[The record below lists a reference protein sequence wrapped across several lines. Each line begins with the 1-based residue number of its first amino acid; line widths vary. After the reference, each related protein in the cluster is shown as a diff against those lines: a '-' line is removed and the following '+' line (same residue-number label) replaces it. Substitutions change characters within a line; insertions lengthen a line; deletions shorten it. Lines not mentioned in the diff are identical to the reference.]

1 MPDARVI
8 SVNVGQPREV
18 GFRDGTVLTGIFKTP
33 VTGRVTVHKLNLA
46 GDRQADLTVHG
57 GPDKAVY
64 CYPVEHY
71 PYWAA
76 ELPGT
81 ELPYGMFGENLT
93 TGGLDE
99 ASVYIGDQFR
109 IGSAVLQVTQPR
121 TPCYKLG
128 IKFGR
133 SDLIEK
139 FWFSGR
145 SGFYFSVITEGE
157 VGAGDVTKRVATGPG
172 RVSTAEVLQLAGGV
186 EPDRAQLER
195 VLHSPL
201 PDSWKRNFTARFTGA
216 QRQVR

>member
-1 MPDARVI
+1 MPKARLI
-8 SVNVGQPREV
+8 SVNVGQPRKVE
-18 GFRDGTVLTGIFKTP
+18 FRDGTVLSGIFKAP
-33 VTGRVTVHKLNLA
+33 VAGRVVVRKLNLA
-46 GDRQADLTVHG
+46 GDQQADLTVHG

-64 CYPVEHY
+64 AYPVEHY
-71 PYWAA
+71 SYWNT

-81 ELPYGMFGENLT
+81 ELAYGMFGENLT

-128 IKFGR
+128 LRFGR

-157 VGAGDVTKRVATGPG
+157 VGAGDVLKRVATGPG
-172 RVSTAEVLQLAGGV
+172 RVSIAEILQLAGGV
-186 EPDRAQLER
+186 EPDRTQLER
-195 VLHSPL
+195 VLQSPL
-201 PDSWKRNFTARFTGA
+201 PDPWKRNFTARFADTA
-216 QRQVR
+216 REVC

>member
-1 MPDARVI
+1 MSEARLI
-8 SVNVGQPREV
+8 SVNVGQPRKLA
-18 GFRDGTVLTGIFKTP
+18 FRAGVVLTGIFKAP
-33 VTGRVTVHKLNLA
+33 VDGRVAVHKLNLA

-93 TGGLDE
+93 TEGLDE

-133 SDLIEK
+133 SDMIEK
-139 FWFSGR
+139 FWLSGR

-157 VGAGDVTKRVATGPG
+157 IGANDVIDRMAVGTGKI
-172 RVSTAEVLQLAGGV
+172 SISEVLQLAGGV
-186 EPDRAQLER
+186 EPDRSQLER
-195 VLHSPL
+195 VLQSPL
-201 PDSWKRNFTARFTGA
+201 PDPWKRNFTARFTDTA
-216 QRQVR
+216 REVR

>member
-1 MPDARVI
+1 MPKARLI
-8 SVNVGQPREV
+8 SVNVGQPRKVE
-18 GFRDGTVLTGIFKTP
+18 FRDGTVLSGIFKAP
-33 VTGRVTVHKLNLA
+33 VAGRVVVRKLNLA
-46 GDRQADLTVHG
+46 GDQQADLTVHG

-64 CYPVEHY
+64 AYPVEHY
-71 PYWAA
+71 SYWNT

-81 ELPYGMFGENLT
+81 ELAYGMFGENLT

-109 IGSAVLQVTQPR
+109 IGSAVLRVTQPR

-128 IKFGR
+128 IRFGR

-157 VGAGDVTKRVATGPG
+157 VGAGDVVKRVATGPG
-172 RVSTAEVLQLAGGV
+172 RVSIAEILQLAGGV
-186 EPDRAQLER
+186 EPDRTQLER
-195 VLHSPL
+195 VLQSPL
-201 PDSWKRNFTARFTGA
+201 PDPWKRNFTARFADTA
-216 QRQVR
+216 REVC